1 MNSDATQN
9 RDIVY
14 AGDGSFAADLRGFGV
29 PGIIAIL
36 LILLT
41 GNISIGNFGV
51 PLGAMLVLAWVRWS
65 RTSWS
70 EIGYTRPRSW
80 TQTVLLGIALG
91 VALKLAMKIVVMP
104 LLGAS
109 ATNTAYQHLVGNRT
123 LLPAAVWAMIVV
135 AGFGEET
142 VFRGFAFQRLGK
154 LLGSGVRSKMLI
166 VLLTSLWF
174 GAAHYT
180 VQGIS
185 GVQHA
190 TIVGLVYGTIFA
202 ATGSIW
208 MLMIAH
214 ASFDLVALGIIF
226 FDLETVFAH
235 LLFK

>member
-142 VFRGFAFQRLGK
+142 
-154 LLGSGVRSKMLI
+154 
-166 VLLTSLWF
+166 
-174 GAAHYT
+174 
-180 VQGIS
+180 
-185 GVQHA
+185 
-190 TIVGLVYGTIFA
+190 
-202 ATGSIW
+202 
-208 MLMIAH
+208 
-214 ASFDLVALGIIF
+214 
-226 FDLETVFAH
+226 
-235 LLFK
+235 